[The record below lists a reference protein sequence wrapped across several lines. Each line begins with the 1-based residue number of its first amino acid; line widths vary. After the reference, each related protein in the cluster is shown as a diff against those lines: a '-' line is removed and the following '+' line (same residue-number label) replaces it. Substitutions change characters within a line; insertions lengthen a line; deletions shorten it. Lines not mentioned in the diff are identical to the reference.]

1 MMGSNSP
8 LSTKRSGRRLCWEIS
23 EGTPIPVTLGV
34 FLGIKAEEVLEFFIP
49 KFGELFL

>member
-1 MMGSNSP
+1 MIGSNSP

-34 FLGIKAEEVLEFFIP
+34 VLGIKAEEVLELFVP
-49 KFGELFL
+49 KFGKLFL